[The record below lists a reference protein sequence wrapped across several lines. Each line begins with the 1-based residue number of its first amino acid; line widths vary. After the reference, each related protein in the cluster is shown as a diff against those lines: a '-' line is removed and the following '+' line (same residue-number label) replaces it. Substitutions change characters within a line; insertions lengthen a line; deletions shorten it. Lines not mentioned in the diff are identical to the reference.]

1 MWCLQLSALKRKK
14 KFFGGKATFRKNR
27 IERKKIQVK
36 KKREGERER
45 VKSVRE
51 KEEEYF
57 FFLEEH
63 TNFESQKRNHQKNN
77 IKDIK
82 KIVS

>member
-14 KFFGGKATFRKNR
+14 NFFGGKATFRKNR

-57 FFLEEH
+57 FFW
-63 TNFESQKRNHQKNN
+63 KNTQ
-77 IKDIK
+77 ILRARREIIK
-82 KIVS
+82 KII